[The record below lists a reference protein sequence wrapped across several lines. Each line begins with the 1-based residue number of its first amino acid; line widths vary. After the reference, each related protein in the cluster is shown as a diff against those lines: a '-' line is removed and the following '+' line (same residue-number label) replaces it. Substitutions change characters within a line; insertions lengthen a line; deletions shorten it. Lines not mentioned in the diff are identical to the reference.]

1 MPKRLALTRPVILL
15 AALLLVSACGFHLR
29 GNINLPPGMHS
40 VLINSLG
47 KNATQDLAQ
56 ILRQQLVT
64 AGVQASISDKSAD
77 SWQIDILQETLL
89 KRQVSFS
96 REMNSAEIGMTLSA
110 EWQLRNPAG
119 DIVIEPNT
127 VMSQNVFR
135 QDSGNV
141 AGQNREEHQLLDD
154 MRHYLARQI
163 LMRVE
168 RAQRTPAAPAAAPAP

>member
-1 MPKRLALTRPVILL
+1 MKSVII
-15 AALLLVSACGFHLR
+15 S
-29 GNINLPPGMHS
+29 
-40 VLINSLG
+40 SLG

-56 ILRQQLVT
+56 VLRQQLVT
-64 AGVQASISDKSAD
+64 AGVQASISEKAAG
-77 SWQIDILQETLL
+77 SWQLDILEETVL
-89 KRQVSFS
+89 KRQISFS
-96 REMNSAEIGMTLSA
+96 RDMNSAEIGITLSA

-119 DIVIEPNT
+119 DIVIAPNT

-141 AGQNREEHQLLDD
+141 AGQNREERQLMDD

-168 RAQRTPAAPAAAPAP
+168 RAQKNPATPAVAPAP